1 VCPSIPLSFST
12 AIVTAGFIHFLPY
25 RG

>member
-1 VCPSIPLSFST
+1 VRPSIPLSFST
-12 AIVTAGFIHFLPY
+12 AIVTLGFIHFLPC